1 MAWPYDGLVTLGIQP
16 TSEGLPASTHCRLI
30 PSSTSAVVLC
40 SSAEYSKE
48 SERARVG
55 EGEGAEGQRR
65 TGGRLDRLKRSSL
78 SLSLSLRPSLVFKH
92 SLVADALVH
101 AFVVFPA
108 FDHHEDSGLLG
119 ALHEVPDRPVA
130 LLVCQVLHLAA
141 EG

>member
-40 SSAEYSKE
+40 SSAGCIKE

-55 EGEGAEGQRR
+55 EGEGAEGQRQ

-78 SLSLSLRPSLVFKH
+78 SLSLS
-92 SLVADALVH
+92 
-101 AFVVFPA
+101 
-108 FDHHEDSGLLG
+108 
-119 ALHEVPDRPVA
+119 VP
-130 LLVCQVLHLAA
+130 LSFSNTH
-141 EG
+141 

>member
-55 EGEGAEGQRR
+55 EGEEAEGQRR
-65 TGGRLDRLKRSSL
+65 TGGRLDRLKRS